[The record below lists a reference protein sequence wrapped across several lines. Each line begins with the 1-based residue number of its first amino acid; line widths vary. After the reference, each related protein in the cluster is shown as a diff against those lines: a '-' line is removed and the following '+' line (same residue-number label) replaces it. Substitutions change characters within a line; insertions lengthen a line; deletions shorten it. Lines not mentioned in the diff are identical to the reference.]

1 MTMTMSPQGAG
12 DGDGPMSDLAHE
24 AFRGLATYLN
34 ETTIDKYGDSGCAK
48 DYPTYDYTVLSVAI
62 MTLSLL
68 LIVEI
73 ALHNLDHL
81 AEGHRFTQAVLTS
94 LYRELAVLGVVE
106 SGVFLL
112 NTYYTALDTNAYYIF
127 SKVHFAFFFTAVM
140 NALQAVLL
148 AFLSRR
154 ISHNMWVRTEELE
167 IYHYIALRQEFET
180 VDNKVLFLS
189 ERHNGDSST
198 LTKWKH
204 FFVEIYHNIRYPAL
218 KRKHR
223 QLLVQVRFHELRKHF
238 LKANNLPEK
247 FKLSDYLAKAEL
259 EVFIQMLKIST
270 MAWLCLMGAF
280 LLLYFIFGMVAAVTE
295 DPYKVTEAMAAVYI
309 GYNIAFVLITL
320 AMMYKMKS
328 IFAKIISMKFIDF
341 KQNNEKSDT
350 QDDDSNTSGM
360 QASKEVAAT
369 VRSISTIPGAD
380 RRQLDLFWG
389 GDPYYLIGC
398 FQFMQFGY
406 AIAGAILL
414 AFWTVIDVEY
424 STINPFSLIAAVVI
438 CYTLF
443 VLTLAQ
449 TLPRYTLCTSL
460 GQLVN
465 KQLLSQA
472 LARYKLMETQ
482 RKRRIQMERIQSKK
496 EADKAA
502 ARLQV
507 NKASRPTLTRAGL
520 VSTDTAGYESDSAS
534 EGPDSVRRAQLSALV
549 GMDTK
554 DLTKFLPAA
563 NPPVTRRDRRVRMKS
578 LSDGVSVMRA
588 TFSAS
593 SGMSDAAHDLVDVQ
607 KIDTVAEKDFKD
619 EDDITA
625 SAAFQKAKSRRTRN
639 RKKSQSENV
648 ALMRSPPSSLFGG
661 ADGTNPSEE
670 EKIEIDESSKKKT
683 EINASSK
690 KKRRGSLNGAL
701 PSLMEGIPSRNVP
714 ALNIDIPVGRNGSI
728 SNIPNGGTF
737 TTASLPLHVV
747 DDASDKS
754 SALTDLKEV
763 DGEDDDADTV
773 DSIESQSA
781 HSNDDEDVPDAVFT
795 ESYRSEL
802 QQRQESLPDKLRKY
816 YLSSTFKF
824 FSNVFGTMA
833 CGFFVGM
840 RVEVLLQETGALYD
854 GGDTWD
860 WNRESLF
867 WLEFSWLIGFLIES
881 FIVLVLFVPT
891 FSTLRSS
898 NQIVWVAY
906 FNLIITALCLSIL
919 IASEVMRCRAED
931 DCAQFGD
938 RIGEGIGRI
947 EPFTSLVA
955 LRPLRWLF
963 GGKVSSWASRNKVVG
978 RQSTRFAKEKIIET
992 HGHHNGHGVE
1002 YAELVEI
1009 WKSAV
1014 GAHPEIVEKY
1024 GEFSG
1029 ELLQTMLGIN
1039 VIEEEDEPT
1048 EPEKEKPKH
1057 ISRRGFFNPSTR
1069 HLLGNKD
1076 KLGSN
1081 GGSDAEI
1088 VEDVHVQTQNNLESP
1103 CMTLS
1108 KKYARLDAGAQGVI
1122 LAGKIGQP
1130 VRARIGSMDIPGAE
1144 MEDSLR
1150 SNTCAVSNN
1159 IADQVAAVAPHRVEF
1174 ILDQKEVLE
1183 EARDTEAAD
1192 EDVQYPLSS
1201 FVNPNAKLIRR
1212 MRRCE
1217 RRLPPM
1223 LDKWAVVD
1231 IVLTNYEMV
1240 YFDAGGV
1247 DFENDDKTSSDPMQ
1261 HSVLEALIAT
1271 NGGKGLRL
1279 RDVTVGRKIVGHL
1292 ELSRLDTIQVE
1303 RIIPDPR
1310 SGEDASNHDSS
1321 RSTQLMSNGANAV
1334 SKDEYWKA
1342 PVANQNV
1349 LQTVISSYNAEEMQ
1363 GRWEAAVE
1371 DRLKIHSEQGTLYLR
1386 FFVDLLQ
1393 SERERSDI
1401 GFKND
1406 DTIAKDDALLWCQ
1419 TIAHLC
1425 GTEQLRQK
1433 LPHYGESEGDE
1444 ELRDFLITRNR
1455 AAIDDNGKSP
1465 KIVFNQFLNRIQS
1478 TANKTTHTRSKSTSD
1493 FFSLHSSRHLSTTK
1507 SSRNLNNGSVEYD
1520 LSNSNRVSTDGS
1532 QSSKRNTVTF
1542 EDEHDIGPSQ

>member
-1 MTMTMSPQGAG
+1 
-12 DGDGPMSDLAHE
+12 
-24 AFRGLATYLN
+24 
-34 ETTIDKYGDSGCAK
+34 
-48 DYPTYDYTVLSVAI
+48 
-62 MTLSLL
+62 
-68 LIVEI
+68 
-73 ALHNLDHL
+73 
-81 AEGHRFTQAVLTS
+81 
-94 LYRELAVLGVVE
+94 
-106 SGVFLL
+106 
-112 NTYYTALDTNAYYIF
+112 
-127 SKVHFAFFFTAVM
+127 
-140 NALQAVLL
+140 
-148 AFLSRR
+148 
-154 ISHNMWVRTEELE
+154 
-167 IYHYIALRQEFET
+167 
-180 VDNKVLFLS
+180 
-189 ERHNGDSST
+189 
-198 LTKWKH
+198 
-204 FFVEIYHNIRYPAL
+204 
-218 KRKHR
+218 
-223 QLLVQVRFHELRKHF
+223 
-238 LKANNLPEK
+238 
-247 FKLSDYLAKAEL
+247 
-259 EVFIQMLKIST
+259 
-270 MAWLCLMGAF
+270 
-280 LLLYFIFGMVAAVTE
+280 
-295 DPYKVTEAMAAVYI
+295 
-309 GYNIAFVLITL
+309 
-320 AMMYKMKS
+320 
-328 IFAKIISMKFIDF
+328 MKFIDF
-341 KQNNEKSDT
+341 KQNDEKSDT
-350 QDDDSNTSGM
+350 QDDDSNTNEDTSGM

-406 AIAGAILL
+406 AIAGATLL
-414 AFWTVIDVEY
+414 AFWTVFDVEY
-424 STINPFSLIAAVVI
+424 STINPFSLIAAVII

-460 GQLVN
+460 GQLIN
-465 KQLLSQA
+465 KPLLSQA

-482 RKRRIQMERIQSKK
+482 RKRRIKMERIQSKK

-507 NKASRPTLTRAGL
+507 NKASRPTLTRSGL

-534 EGPDSVRRAQLSALV
+534 EGPGSLRRAQVSALV
-549 GMDTK
+549 EMDTK
-554 DLTKFLPAA
+554 DLPKLPAA

-607 KIDTVAEKDFKD
+607 KMDTVAEKDFKD

-670 EKIEIDESSKKKT
+670 EKTEIDESSKKKT
-683 EINASSK
+683 EINESSK

-714 ALNIDIPVGRNGSI
+714 ALNINIPVGRNGST
-728 SNIPNGGTF
+728 SNIPNGDTI
-737 TTASLPLHVV
+737 TAASLPLHFV

-754 SALTDLKEV
+754 SALTDLKEL

-802 QQRQESLPDKLRKY
+802 QQRQESRPDKLRKY
-816 YLSSTFKF
+816 YLSSNFKF
-824 FSNVFGTMA
+824 FSNVFGTMV

-840 RVEVLLQETGALYD
+840 RVEVLLHETGALYD
-854 GGDTWD
+854 GTDTWD
-860 WNRESLF
+860 WNPESLF

-881 FIVLVLFVPT
+881 FILMVLFVPT
-891 FSTLRSS
+891 CSTSRSS
-898 NQIVWVAY
+898 NKMVWVGY

-919 IASEVMRCRAED
+919 IAAEVMRCRADD
-931 DCAQFGD
+931 DCARFGD
-938 RIGEGIGRI
+938 RVGEGIGRI

-963 GGKVSSWASRNKVVG
+963 GGKASSWASRKKVVG

-1039 VIEEEDEPT
+1039 VIDEEDEPT
-1048 EPEKEKPKH
+1048 ELEKEKQKH

-1069 HLLGNKD
+1069 HLGNKD

-1088 VEDVHVQTQNNLESP
+1088 VEDEHVPTQNNLGSP

-1130 VRARIGSMDIPGAE
+1130 VCARIGSMDIPGAE

-1150 SNTCAVSNN
+1150 SNTSAVSNN
-1159 IADQVAAVAPHRVEF
+1159 MADQVDAVAPHRVKF
-1174 ILDQKEVLE
+1174 ILNQKEVLE

-1192 EDVQYPLSS
+1192 ELVEYPISS
-1201 FVNPNAKLIRR
+1201 FVNPNARLIRR

-1303 RIIPDPR
+1303 RIMPDPR
-1310 SGEDASNHDSS
+1310 SGEDASNHDIS
-1321 RSTQLMSNGANAV
+1321 RSTQLMGNGANTV

-1455 AAIDDNGKSP
+1455 AAIDDNGISP

-1478 TANKTTHTRSKSTSD
+1478 TANKTTHTRSKSTSGSV
-1493 FFSLHSSRHLSTTK
+1493 SLQPSSRHLSTTT
-1507 SSRNLNNGSVEYD
+1507 SSRNLNGSVEND
-1520 LSNSNRVSTDGS
+1520 LSNSNRVSLEGS
-1532 QSSKRNTVTF
+1532 RSSKRNTVTF
-1542 EDEHDIGPSQ
+1542 EDEHDIGPSQV